1 MQPVWTGLIADYS
14 PPGAVGRSYGF
25 SFFAGF
31 GIGGT
36 GGVIAGAFVDIWDT
50 QAAFLG
56 LSAIMAVTVL
66 IASAIFIADR
76 RRLAAQSPASSS
88 ASS

>member
-1 MQPVWTGLIADYS
+1 FLMQPVWTGLIADYS

-50 QAAFLG
+50 HAAFLG
-56 LSAIMAVTVL
+56 LSAIMAVTIV
-66 IASAIFIADR
+66 IATAIYITTQR
-76 RRLAAQSPASSS
+76 RVAAQSTV
-88 ASS
+88 